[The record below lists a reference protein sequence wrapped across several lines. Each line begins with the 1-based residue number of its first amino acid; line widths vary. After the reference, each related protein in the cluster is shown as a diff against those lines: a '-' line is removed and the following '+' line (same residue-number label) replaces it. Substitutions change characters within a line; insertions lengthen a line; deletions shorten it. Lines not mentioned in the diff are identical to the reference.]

1 MIIVKVVTS
10 ERFDVTN
17 ANFVVTV
24 VNLDKDKVDGIIEAN
39 LLIKENKQ
47 EIVFF
52 KGVSLCKLWSVTLY
66 KVVTSHTKGLQGSYG
81 SSGFEVKKMH

>member
-1 MIIVKVVTS
+1 MNIVKVVTS

-17 ANFVVTV
+17 TNFVVTV
-24 VNLDKDKVDGIIEAN
+24 VNLDKDKIDGIIEAN

-52 KGVSLCKLWSVTLY
+52 KGVSPCQLWSVTLY
-66 KVVTSHTKGLQGSYG
+66 KAVTSRAKGL
-81 SSGFEVKKMH
+81 

>member
-17 ANFVVTV
+17 ANFVVSV
-24 VNLDKDKVDGIIEAN
+24 VNLHKDKVDGIIEAN

-52 KGVSLCKLWSVTLY
+52 KGVSPCQL
-66 KVVTSHTKGLQGSYG
+66 
-81 SSGFEVKKMH
+81 